1 MPQHSMTSRQK
12 KLAVPSSVYT
22 RLLFV
27 LGAAGLLGVVG
38 IIFVLFNHRLLAPP
52 LYATVT
58 RASARST
65 ADTTATPKD
74 FLPLILILPT
84 TTPTPTATASHTP
97 TITYTPTIT
106 LTPTPTPTATPRVLQ
121 FCRNLS
127 GFPLPI
133 PDNDFEG
140 VSDTN
145 SLSFSGIIQDL
156 NISLMI
162 NHTYV
167 SDIWAT
173 LRQVES
179 NTTIELIRRAG
190 GFSCSGDNI
199 AAQLDDSASVPISD
213 SAACHASQTP
223 AIAGDLKP
231 YQLLSAFTNQNI
243 QGSWVLNVSDHAE
256 NDTGTLVEW
265 CLIATLP

>member
-1 MPQHSMTSRQK
+1 MPQHSMTFRHK
-12 KLAVPSSVYT
+12 KLTVPNSVFT

-27 LGAAGLLGVVG
+27 LGAAGLLGIFA
-38 IIFVLFNHRLLAPP
+38 IIFVLFNKRPLAPP
-52 LYATVT
+52 LYTTVT

-84 TTPTPTATASHTP
+84 TTPTPTTTATHTP
-97 TITYTPTIT
+97 TITQTPTA
-106 LTPTPTPTATPRVLQ
+106 TPTATPRVLQ

-133 PDNDFEG
+133 PDNDFVG

-145 SLSFSGIIQDL
+145 IISISSMIQDL
-156 NISLMI
+156 NISLRI

-173 LRQVES
+173 LRHTET

-190 GFSCSGDNI
+190 GFGCAGDNI
-199 AAQLDDSASVPISD
+199 AATLDDGALVPISE
-213 SAACHASQTP
+213 SAACHADQNP
-223 AIAGDLKP
+223 AISGELRP
-231 YQLLSAFTNQNI
+231 YGALSAFNNQNI